1 MDIQKILTKLHISE
15 LNEMQQHA
23 AEAITGSD
31 GDVVL
36 LSPTGSGKTL
46 AYLLPLVQLLD
57 STTNLVQA
65 LVITPGREL
74 ALQSHQVLQS
84 MGCGLR
90 STACYGGRAAM
101 DEHKVLKEVCPQ
113 IVFGTPGRLNDH
125 LDKENISRYGIRYLI
140 IDEFDK
146 CLEMGF
152 QAEMQRLIKSLPG
165 LQRRILLSATNAEQI
180 PQFVNMSKKGTLI
193 DFLPEEEQTSE
204 RVTLYEVHS
213 PQKDKLETLK
223 LLLLS
228 FGDESSIV
236 FLNYRESV
244 ERVNSYLVEQGFTTS
259 CFHGG
264 LEQRQREDQ
273 LYRFSNGSANVLVAT
288 DLASR
293 GLDIPNIQ
301 NIVHYHLPESQEGY
315 IHRVGRTARWDATG
329 RSFFILNASEHIP
342 DYVEGNIE
350 NYQLPSPSEEGLEVR
365 LPRMATLYIGK
376 GKKDKLSK
384 GDIVGFLCKN
394 GGLKADDIGRI
405 DIKDRYAY
413 VAIRREKLKQTL
425 HLVQGQKIKGLKT
438 IIEPIH

>member
-438 IIEPIH
+438 IIEPIR